1 MSRVGRPCRRRQQ
14 RRVGRSNQALAPL
27 NHQKPMLLVDREPA
41 SIRRPKR
48 HAGSG
53 RNATHDVRGEVKR
66 ANRGSLASNLGAK
79 GDRTN
84 VGRPR
89 RIAGA
94 PATGRQAPHP
104 PTGGGDDRKPTSG
117 DDGETSPVRRPA
129 EPPARPEVLV
139 RRNARRYAP
148 QSSTARPHDEDGQPF
163 LLDAEECDAP
173 SRRRQKVVFSGS
185 ARPRTIRR
193 NRPPGR
199 EM

>member
-1 MSRVGRPCRRRQQ
+1 
-14 RRVGRSNQALAPL
+14 
-27 NHQKPMLLVDREPA
+27 MLLVDREPA

-79 GDRTN
+79 GDRTT

-94 PATGRQAPHP
+94 HSTGRQAPHP

-129 EPPARPEVLV
+129 EPPGGPKSWYGATLVATRRNPPPLDRTTKTDSRFFSTPKNAMRRPEGV
-139 RRNARRYAP
+139 
-148 QSSTARPHDEDGQPF
+148 
-163 LLDAEECDAP
+163 
-173 SRRRQKVVFSGS
+173 QKVVFSGS